1 MSLSLSLFLSLSL
14 SLSLS
19 MSLFLSLSLTL
30 CLCVSVSVA
39 ISVSLFFPLS
49 LFCTRFYRDLLVWYN
64 SPQEYLHK
72 YHYLSPSRSGVH
84 DVSTALKNFQRFF
97 GLPVTGEVDEATI
110 KEMAKPRCGVPDNVD
125 GQRFK
130 QGPAL

>member
-19 MSLFLSLSLTL
+19 LFISLSLTL

-39 ISVSLFFPLS
+39 VSVSLFFPLS
-49 LFCTRFYRDLLVWYN
+49 LFLYPLLSWTRDLLVWYN

-72 YHYLSPSRSGVH
+72 YHYLSPSRSGNH
-84 DVSTALKNFQRFF
+84 DVSTALRNFQRFA

-110 KEMAKPRCGVPDNVD
+110 KQMAKPRCGVPDDAD

-130 QGPAL
+130 